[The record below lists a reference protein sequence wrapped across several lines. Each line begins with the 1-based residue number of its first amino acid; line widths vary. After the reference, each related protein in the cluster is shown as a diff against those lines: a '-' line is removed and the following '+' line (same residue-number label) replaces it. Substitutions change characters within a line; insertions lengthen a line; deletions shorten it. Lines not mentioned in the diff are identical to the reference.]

1 MLRISLP
8 AVTVTKTTI
17 QCVAL
22 TEDPMA
28 TSAWLSASKTNT
40 LKKKKR
46 IIRYYYI
53 KHYNAAYC
61 FRGIRVL
68 SEGECPRPQVC
79 TSDYMPVC
87 GADSV
92 TYGNACGARA
102 A

>member
-1 MLRISLP
+1 MLRIPLP

-40 LKKKKR
+40 LKKKKELLG
-46 IIRYYYI
+46 IIISNI
-53 KHYNAAYC
+53 KMLLIV

-79 TSDYMPVC
+79 TADYMPVC
-87 GADSV
+87 GADGV